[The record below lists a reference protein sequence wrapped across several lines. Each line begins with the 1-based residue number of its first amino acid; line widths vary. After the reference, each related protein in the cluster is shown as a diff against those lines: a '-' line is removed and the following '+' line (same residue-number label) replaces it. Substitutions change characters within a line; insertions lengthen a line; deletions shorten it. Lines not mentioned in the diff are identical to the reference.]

1 MPNAADSASAPL
13 NPTTPNPTTPTRM
26 PEKFAN
32 HDPAALTQ
40 LIADT
45 HIGHFAFVEGG
56 QPRVLP
62 IAIAQDG
69 TDILLHGSTG
79 SHWLRLLA
87 TGIPVALSITALDA
101 LVVARSAFESSMHYR
116 SAVLFGSC
124 LPVTAEDKVRSL
136 DVVTE
141 ALIPGR
147 VAEIRGHSNKELAAT
162 LILRMTV
169 DDWTLKT
176 SVGWPEDEAPDV
188 AGPAWAGILPLATG
202 YTTAE
207 PTYDLRAGIA
217 LPASVTALLA

>member
-1 MPNAADSASAPL
+1 MPNAAASDSTAL
-13 NPTTPNPTTPTRM
+13 NPTPPNPTTPTRM

-32 HDPAALTQ
+32 QDPAALSQ

-45 HIGHFAFVEGG
+45 HIGHFAFVEDD

-69 TDILLHGSTG
+69 SDILLHGSTG

-116 SAVLFGSC
+116 SAVLFGRC
-124 LPVTAEDKVRSL
+124 LPVAADDKVRSL

-147 VAEIRGHSNKELAAT
+147 VAEIRGHSGKELAAT

-202 YTTAE
+202 YTAAE